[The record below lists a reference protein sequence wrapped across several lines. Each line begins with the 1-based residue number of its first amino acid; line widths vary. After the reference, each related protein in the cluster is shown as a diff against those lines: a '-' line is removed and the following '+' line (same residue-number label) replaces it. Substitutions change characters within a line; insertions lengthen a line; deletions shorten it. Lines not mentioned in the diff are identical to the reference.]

1 MKSCGSISCLNSI
14 QFKLDSHPSGHSNLP
29 VRRFAQALP
38 YVSALADVEGMVRTL
53 ATQIEHPDFPELL
66 KVFARIGCLSFGG
79 PAGQI
84 ALMHRELVEERR
96 WVDEDQYLHAL
107 NFCHLLPGP
116 EAQQLATWVGW
127 RLHGVKGGLAAG
139 LLFVIPGALV
149 ILALSTLYAYAA
161 NLDWFAAMFV
171 GIKAAVLSI
180 VVQALIRIGGRA
192 LNTRFKH
199 VVAAAAFIALFFFNL
214 PFPVVVLGAG
224 AIGMFVATRRPGW
237 LALKANGAVN
247 KFVAKPWRMSLKAI
261 FIWSLIWALP
271 LLVVLLTLGRDHV
284 LWDIGIF
291 FSQLA
296 LVTFGGAYAVLA
308 YMAQE
313 AVNGFGWLSPR
324 EMADGLGLAETTPG
338 PLILVTQFVGYLAAF
353 RAPEPFTPLVAGIIG
368 AGLTTWVTF
377 APCFL
382 WIFAFAPWI
391 ERMENAKWLKG
402 GLATLTAAVV
412 GVIANL
418 TAWFALHVL
427 FSGVGER
434 QFGPVRL
441 YWPDIATFDWR
452 AAVLS
457 LMAAFLVFR
466 LGWNVIAVLFAAA
479 LGGIAIGLV

>member
-1 MKSCGSISCLNSI
+1 MTKAWSDMVAST
-14 QFKLDSHPSGHSNLP
+14 
-29 VRRFAQALP
+29 P
-38 YVSALADVEGMVRTL
+38 Y
-53 ATQIEHPDFPELL
+53 HPDFNELVR
-66 KVFARIGCLSFGG
+66 VFARIGCLSFGG

-84 ALMHRELVEERR
+84 ALMHRELVDERQWVEE
-96 WVDEDQYLHAL
+96 EQYLSAL

-116 EAQQLATWVGW
+116 EAQQLAAWIGW

-149 ILALSTLYAYAA
+149 ILALSILYAYAA
-161 NLDWFAAMFV
+161 NLEWFAALFL
-171 GIKAAVLSI
+171 GIKAAVLAI

-192 LNTRFKH
+192 LNTRFKQ
-199 VVAAAAFIALFFFNL
+199 VVAAIAFAALFFFNL

-224 AIGMFVATRRPGW
+224 VAGMMVASQRPEW
-237 LALKANGAVN
+237 LALKPGNGA
-247 KFVAKPWRMSLKAI
+247 ALPTTKPWAETLRTILVWAV
-261 FIWSLIWALP
+261 IWLAPMAL
-271 LLVVLLTLGRDHV
+271 VLATLGQGHV
-284 LWDIGIF
+284 LWDIGLF

-296 LVTFGGAYAVLA
+296 IVTFGGAYAVLA

-313 AVNGFGWLSPR
+313 AVQGYGWLSAG

-338 PLILVTQFVGYLAAF
+338 PLIMVTQFVGYLAAF

-382 WIFAFAPWI
+382 WIFAFAPWL

-418 TAWFALHVL
+418 SVWFALHVL
-427 FSGVGER
+427 FVRVGER
-434 QFGPVRL
+434 HYGALRL
-441 YWPDIATFDWR
+441 YWPD
-452 AAVLS
+452 AASFSWQAALLTILS
-457 LMAAFLVFR
+457 ALLIFR
-466 LGWNVIAVLFAAA
+466 FKWNVIKVLAAA
-479 LGGIAIGLV
+479 GLGGLLLGQLS